1 MERRGLGGLLRALA
15 VVAICGSIGAGPAA
29 AANFGANDDAGKWS
43 TDAGAGVY
51 ADMASLGLRQV
62 VVTVRWQPSDPLGLA
77 ERPLLDLTVA
87 AARSAGLDVVFATYP
102 YPPREIEAGL
112 ARPEAFGAWLSELA
126 QRYREVRGYVVGN
139 EPNQPAFWRPQF
151 AKSRQLSAAAFGPF
165 LAAGYDALKGV
176 DPTLTVVGVGLS
188 PRGNDRPLARSN
200 ISTSPVRFLAALGAW
215 YRASGRDRPL
225 MDGLSFHP
233 YPNKATDAL
242 SEGYPWPNA
251 GFVNLDRVKQAVW
264 DAFAGTAQ
272 PTTLDGLRLY
282 LDEIGWQVDTRAVEG
297 HTGVENVPVTTESH
311 QAEVYADV
319 VRRATCDPDIAQVN
333 IFGFRDDAARAGF
346 QAGLYRLDGTPR
358 ASAGAVRDA
367 LAEQPTCTESAWKPA
382 RAVLGAVRPRV
393 TLAKGRLQ
401 VELTAAEGAT
411 ARACLI
417 PGSHT
422 LATARRTA
430 GLAPSPQRDLH
441 HGCRPGESDRDA
453 EHRAA
458 HGCAHP
464 CSPPRRRDELVPRDD
479 HRASRPLSNLG
490 RAGAPTELRTCR
502 HVPSLT
508 PNTCSVTMRTDVRVL
523 VSRSHTPR
531 RRRGPAAVGA
541 VRRGDRRERAGAA
554 VPRPAGRHAVVDRR
568 ADVSR

>member
-1 MERRGLGGLLRALA
+1 MERRGGLGGLLRALA
-15 VVAICGSIGAGPAA
+15 VLAICGSIGAGPAA
-29 AANFGANDDAGKWS
+29 AADFGANDDTGKWS
-43 TDAGAGVY
+43 ADAGAGFY

-87 AARSAGLDVVFATYP
+87 AAHSAGLDVVFATYP

-126 QRYREVRGYVVGN
+126 QRYPEVRGYVVGN

-188 PRGNDRPLARSN
+188 PRGNDRPQARSN
-200 ISTSPVRFLAALGAW
+200 VSTSPVRFLAALGAW
-215 YRASGRDRPL
+215 YRASGRDLPL

-242 SEGYPWPNA
+242 SKGYPWPNA

-272 PTTLDGLRLY
+272 PTTREGLRLY

-297 HTGVENVPVTTESH
+297 HTGIENVPVTTESH
-311 QAEVYADV
+311 QAEVYAEV

-333 IFGFRDDAARAGF
+333 VFGFRDDAARAGF
-346 QAGLYRLDGTPR
+346 QAGLHRVDGTPR
-358 ASAGAVRDA
+358 ASADAVRDA
-367 LAEQPTCTESAWKPA
+367 LAQPPACTESAWRPA
-382 RAVLGAVRPRV
+382 RAVLGAARPRI
-393 TLAKGRLQ
+393 TLVGGRLQ
-401 VELTAAEGAT
+401 VRLTAAEGAT
-411 ARACLI
+411 ARACLL

-422 LATARRTA
+422 LATARRV
-430 GLAPSPQRDLH
+430 L
-441 HGCRPGESDRDA
+441 
-453 EHRAA
+453 
-458 HGCAHP
+458 
-464 CSPPRRRDELVPRDD
+464 
-479 HRASRPLSNLG
+479 ASR
-490 RAGAPTELRTCR
+490 
-502 HVPSLT
+502 
-508 PNTCSVTMRTDVRVL
+508 
-523 VSRSHTPR
+523 
-531 RRRGPAAVGA
+531 GA
-541 VRRGDRRERAGAA
+541 VTGTCTT
-554 VPRPAGRHAVVDRR
+554 AVVQANRIATLSIARPSGAHTLAVRLTAETNAAR
-568 ADVSR
+568 ATTTVRPVR